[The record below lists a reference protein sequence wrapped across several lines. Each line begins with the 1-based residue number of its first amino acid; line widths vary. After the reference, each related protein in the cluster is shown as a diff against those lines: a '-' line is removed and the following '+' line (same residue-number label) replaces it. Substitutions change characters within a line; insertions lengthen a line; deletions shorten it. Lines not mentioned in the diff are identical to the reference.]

1 MARQNLKLSTSGSHS
16 SLVENSESK
25 AAVAEAA
32 GEEASLDPRA
42 DRRKTEGVLN
52 YVASIMKRGSSLLMS
67 QKGTSGKNGRRHTLA
82 SEIGTDGRS
91 DTIGNAAA
99 AESVD
104 FRETGERTSKFESSS
119 SSNSSC
125 NDGSDSDDTG
135 NNERPIENG
144 SSNGSG
150 VAEEPVSSSNSE
162 DDGDSSSSS
171 NGDGDGDGD
180 SDSDNN
186 NDKNN
191 DTVRNAG
198 TEGTAAGATLLLA
211 FSQGATGD
219 ICSQLLTEKGEEE
232 RVSAQSTLVDVAVLE
247 HMSQRI
253 IDAVC
258 EMEQQLNME
267 TAHVAKDAL
276 QRLNGLA
283 CEQVMVRRQHFTRK
297 LFVENDQRP
306 PDAADMVQ
314 WAVALQRA
322 NLATFALLVFHPQ
335 VVVIE
340 SVARGVPNRERLLG
354 SLGFADAAREFF
366 KHVVPVSRRDDAAIG
381 LLVDMQTQQWLM
393 AASSEAHL
401 QAMVAEERDADTAT
415 VRELLAL
422 DQSAQEDSGPT
433 PSFDNAGP
441 AMYRAELSRRLDR
454 LSGGRLADT
463 RAQYP
468 LQAVWRRVAQF
479 VAECAADLTV
489 PTLMDSALAALQGGE
504 SFDSEALAYEEEG
517 SENIGSEVPVHEEE
531 ASDAS
536 ASDPSAVSDN
546 SMISGD
552 FEITVFKE
560 RRPATNSD
568 AAPATLRE
576 SPLPDAGVGVDED
589 LAAVPD
595 DVAPIDPSFLEVRR
609 VAVVMRDVLTDA
621 YLDSLLQD
629 ISTEHIDIGKPSAQI
644 QTPRRMRVARRQAV
658 SAHADDGDAFR
669 LRFDE
674 QDSDTFGLKD
684 AIPGKE
690 VTTDADNGSGHSRSH
705 RRLLRGQSRRMIHD
719 SPEPIHSV
727 TEELARQFA
736 STLREPAERIRYKP
750 QAEATRAG
758 TGEFRGRRGIAAE
771 DPSVLRSADAEERI
785 AFTPSVAGSPAPE
798 DSVSNG
804 ENDDE
809 TVGFG
814 ALGQYKP
821 LALKPTATDSED
833 RETQHHRPSRSRMR
847 TKRKR
852 KGASTT
858 QKAKMQKSSAVRKA
872 TSRWTA
878 EEEDCFVHAVFQ
890 HGLHWSL
897 ILRHHGADGVDD
909 HVLQNRNRFHLKDKA
924 RNIKLRLLRE
934 RKPLGPFA
942 SATGHL

>member
-16 SLVENSESK
+16 SLVESSESK
-25 AAVAEAA
+25 AAVAKAA
-32 GEEASLDPRA
+32 GEEASSDARA

-67 QKGTSGKNGRRHTLA
+67 QKSTSGKNGRRHTIA
-82 SEIGTDGRS
+82 PEIGTDGGS
-91 DTIGNAAA
+91 DAIDNVAAVA
-99 AESVD
+99 AVD
-104 FRETGERTSKFESSS
+104 FYEPSESASKVESSS

-125 NDGSDSDDTG
+125 NDGSDSDDTDG
-135 NNERPIENG
+135 NEQPNENS
-144 SSNGSG
+144 SSNGPG
-150 VAEEPVSSSNSE
+150 AAEEPVS
-162 DDGDSSSSS
+162 SSSSS
-171 NGDGDGDGD
+171 NGDGDGDN
-180 SDSDNN
+180 S

-191 DTVRNAG
+191 ASVSNAG

-211 FSQGATGD
+211 FSQGANSD
-219 ICSQLLTEKGEEE
+219 IYSQLLTEEDEEQGE
-232 RVSAQSTLVDVAVLE
+232 SLQSTLVDVTVLE

-253 IDAVC
+253 IDTVC
-258 EMEQQLNME
+258 KMEQQMNME
-267 TAHVAKDAL
+267 TAFVATDAL
-276 QRLNGLA
+276 RQLNGLA
-283 CEQVMVRRQHFTRK
+283 REQVLVRQQHFTRN
-297 LFVENDQRP
+297 LFIENAQRP
-306 PDAADMVQ
+306 SDAADMVQ

-322 NLATFALLVFHPQ
+322 NLATFALLVFCPQ

-393 AASSEAHL
+393 AASGETHL
-401 QAMVAEERDADTAT
+401 QAMIAEERDADSAA
-415 VRELLAL
+415 VHELLAL
-422 DQSAQEDSGPT
+422 DQSVQKDPGPT

-463 RAQYP
+463 CAQYP
-468 LQAVWRRVAQF
+468 VQAVWRRVAQF
-479 VAECAADLTV
+479 VSECNTTLTV
-489 PTLMDSALAALQGGE
+489 PTLMDSALVALQGGE
-504 SFDSEALAYEEEG
+504 SFDSEASAYEEEG
-517 SENIGSEVPVHEEE
+517 GENISSEMSVHEEE
-531 ASDAS
+531 SSDAS

-560 RRPATNSD
+560 RRPAINSD
-568 AAPATLRE
+568 AAPATSQE
-576 SPLPDAGVGVDED
+576 SPLSDTGVGVDEG
-589 LAAVPD
+589 LAAVVD

-621 YLDSLLQD
+621 HLESLLQE
-629 ISTEHIDIGKPSAQI
+629 ISAENIDIGEPSAQT
-644 QTPRRMRVARRQAV
+644 QTPRRMRVAHRQTVLAQ
-658 SAHADDGDAFR
+658 ADNGDDFQ

-674 QDSDTFGLKD
+674 QDPDTFEAKD
-684 AIPGKE
+684 AMPSTE
-690 VTTDADNGSGHSRSH
+690 ADMDADNSSGHSRSR
-705 RRLLRGQSRRMIHD
+705 RRLRRGQSRRKSHD
-719 SPEPIHSV
+719 SPDPLDGA

-736 STLREPAERIRYKP
+736 STLRRPAGRISYNP
-750 QAEATRAG
+750 QAEAAQSG

-771 DPSVLRSADAEERI
+771 DLSVLQGADSEERV

-809 TVGFG
+809 TVGLG

-821 LALKPTATDSED
+821 LALKPTATDSEY
-833 RETQHHRPSRSRMR
+833 RETQQHKPSRSR

-858 QKAKMQKSSAVRKA
+858 QVAKMQKGSSVRKA
-872 TSRWTA
+872 TLRWTT
-878 EEEDCFVHAVFQ
+878 EEEECFVHAVFQ

-897 ILRHHGADGVDD
+897 ILRHHGANGVDD
-909 HVLQNRNRFHLKDKA
+909 HVLRNRNRFNLKDKA

-934 RKPLGPFA
+934 GKPLGPFA
-942 SATGHL
+942 GATGHL